1 MQAHASRGSCA
12 SVGYV
17 ETAHRSGPPDPVQ
30 RAGASGTIKL
40 GENWQIHDFKEVSHG
55 RQSPQTLG

>member
-1 MQAHASRGSCA
+1 MQAHASCGNCA
-12 SVGYV
+12 SVGFL
-17 ETAHRSGPPDPVQ
+17 ESAHRSGLPDPVQ
-30 RAGASGTIKL
+30 RAGTSGTIEL